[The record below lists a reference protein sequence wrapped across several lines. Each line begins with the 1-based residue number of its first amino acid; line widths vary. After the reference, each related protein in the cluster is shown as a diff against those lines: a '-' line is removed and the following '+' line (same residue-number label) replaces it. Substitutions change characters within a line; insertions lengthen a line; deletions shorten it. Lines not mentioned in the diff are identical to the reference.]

1 LRLGL
6 LIIVSVYHDGNSPVS
21 NEPTGPIPRVHF
33 KQRGSPVVR
42 LQSSFGRAG
51 DMGGL
56 FVSHVA
62 ARKGQ

>member
-33 KQRGSPVVR
+33 RRAVGS
-42 LQSSFGRAG
+42 A
-51 DMGGL
+51 
-56 FVSHVA
+56 A
-62 ARKGQ
+62 ARLEWTAKARYKSLMNAVRS